1 VLQEAEAAV
10 ERAASQ
16 IRRRLDTTGI
26 RDSLY
31 ANFDH
36 PRWDNVARRVGLNSS
51 PTLRTGG
58 AKSRIWRSFPATAP
72 TEVTPITAHWHNP
85 FHVVSR
91 VRLP

>member
-1 VLQEAEAAV
+1 MRGIGGRASRPSLTPTSVPTQAAVLQEAEAAV

-58 AKSRIWRSFPATAP
+58 AKSRI
-72 TEVTPITAHWHNP
+72 
-85 FHVVSR
+85 
-91 VRLP
+91 